1 MTTKRN
7 KPPIPRAKRPSRL
20 RSDRPAGKHGAVWPL
35 REAKAR
41 FSEVVNRAHDEGPQR
56 VTVHGKREVVIVT
69 ADEFRKLKGELTGR
83 AFVDALAASPLRDV
97 EFERLSVQSPVRD
110 VDL

>member
-1 MTTKRN
+1 MTTRRK
-7 KPPIPRAKRPSRL
+7 KPSIPRAKRPSRL
-20 RSDRPAGKHGAVWPL
+20 RSERPAGKHGPTWPL

-56 VTVHGKREVVIVT
+56 VTVHGNKEVVIVT

-83 AFVDALAASPLRDV
+83 ALVDALAASPLR
-97 EFERLSVQSPVRD
+97 EIEIERLSVRSPVRD
-110 VDL
+110 VEL